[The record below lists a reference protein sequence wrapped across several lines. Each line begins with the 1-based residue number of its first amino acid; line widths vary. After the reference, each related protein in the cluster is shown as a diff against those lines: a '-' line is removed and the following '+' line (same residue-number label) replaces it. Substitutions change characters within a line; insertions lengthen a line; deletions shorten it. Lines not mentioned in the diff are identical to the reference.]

1 MDYNKY
7 IGLPYANNGR
17 TESGV
22 DCWGLACLFYR
33 DELGIELPS
42 YSELYSTANDPEVVT
57 AINTHRDNWLMV
69 TQAVPGD
76 LCLFNIYGEPAHVGV
91 YVGDNKFLHAR
102 EGRDSVIESLYSS
115 QWSKRFQGFYTYSK
129 QAQVFVAGTPHPLK
143 TQVAYDWTAAG
154 TTVEDFASFVNT
166 KYSVSER
173 FASQLAILVDGQVI
187 PKDKWATTVLE
198 ANQTIAYK
206 SVAQG
211 RNGTRLLLMIAVV
224 VAVSI
229 IAPQLAPE
237 AAAAVKAGTATFAQ
251 TATLAATTAALNMAG
266 MALVNAIAPVRMPG
280 QNPDPGSAASLNLF
294 SGASNQANHFG
305 AIPVVLGKMR
315 VTGVLGA
322 TTYIDTLTDTSLIN
336 MLLIWGFGPLQVTD
350 ICVGTSPVKNF
361 YGLEEF
367 GQDFPAPVTL
377 GGYATDDATAFNKLY
392 PRDVEQQ
399 QVNVLLVNNS
409 EDGNPWQN
417 VVLNQTDTTS
427 IDIAL
432 TFPEGMRQ
440 LVVSGRSGAI
450 DYGSPGKVNEA
461 TASVEFQLRKFDT
474 ATNTFSAWT
483 SRASYT
489 HGSTG
494 VTSTN
499 YTNIIGPNIG
509 YNTVVLASG
518 EGGQDYNVFIP
529 LYQWFTYALSETG
542 EIRRFDG
549 AATDIQNADPSAN
562 LLALYRKNNYASLLG
577 SDEDPLTYS
586 RLPQIPQN
594 GYVKLY
600 TICVLQNVVVNT
612 INHVQGYVGAS
623 DLGLTTTTIS
633 EYNSYND
640 ANEVKGVKVEIA
652 SGTVSRFSSTQP
664 AVGQEVAVFSTRN
677 MSGVV
682 NRVNNRFWTTF
693 TNAHAVWDAAQP
705 SALEFDKTQQV
716 NFPFTGYYK
725 VEASADDEGS
735 VLVNNRQIVGIPLP
749 GYSSTVVNLAY
760 LEAGTYPVR
769 VKAKNTNFGDAGVA
783 CYITYTENGGLNNL
797 ATPETIISFG
807 SPGLYHKRKD
817 AFNFVYK
824 MKNLVPGQY
833 EVRVRRVNDDVA
845 EPVAELRNY
854 NKVSL
859 LNVTGY
865 ANPIDPATG
874 LPQGPLNAIPNT
886 YLARTALRLQS
897 TSKANGTVDGVN
909 AVVQTITPDWNRAT
923 QTWIT
928 RPTSNPASLFGY
940 VLTHPAN
947 AYRIKAAEVRQ
958 QIDLAA
964 LQTWHEY
971 CDDNR
976 FEFNSVVTQTQSIMD
991 ILRDICAAGKASP
1004 TYVDAK
1010 WSVIIDKPRAY
1021 ITQHFTPHNSW
1032 GFEATK
1038 LLPRL
1043 PDAFRVTFANAEKAY
1058 QADEVLVFNFG
1069 KTKTTAEVFEELSL
1083 PGVTSLRQA
1092 KHLARWH
1099 LAQTKLR
1106 PETYTLN
1113 ADFEYLVCSRGDLV
1127 RVSHDIPLW
1136 GTGSGRVAAK
1146 SGSTLELS
1154 EQVYLTSGKTYQ
1166 IRIRLNT
1173 ISTTPGSDSI
1183 LLTLAPI
1190 TTSNW
1195 YSTITLTVTVPTSVE
1210 VDSLYMLG
1218 EIAKESQQLVVLG
1231 IEPSSNL
1238 SARLTLVDYSPE
1250 IYSINMNSDAEL
1262 PSFNANI
1269 TGSSTSTIQ
1278 NTITQAPVIVDAV
1291 SSSAI
1296 AEEISRGTYQN
1307 VLMIS
1312 FANVQGLTS
1321 QAQRIQVQV
1330 VVGDQE
1336 FDSGNLFG
1344 IYSIDKSAGS
1354 LTIPGLKTLTIYKIR
1369 ARYTSSTGSVSGPW
1383 SDTFYTTNGGK
1394 TLTGSVAPLLTLDL
1408 DKTDIVVTPD
1418 PALKTG
1424 DFDTYEYRLYKDT
1437 GVEDFWDLVPN
1448 PATNNITVIKI
1459 NGIAKFDLRKQPRP
1473 RLSAAGVT
1481 YRVACRAVDKQGN
1494 YSTTSTLG
1502 TIVVKTIT

>member
-57 AINTHRDNWLMV
+57 AINTHRDNWLLV

-102 EGRDSVIESLYSS
+102 EGRDSVIESLSSS

-143 TQVAYDWTAAG
+143 TQVVYDWTVAG

-211 RNGTRLLLMIAVV
+211 RNATRLLLTIAVV
-224 VAVSI
+224 VAVSL

-294 SGASNQANHFG
+294 SGASNQANRFG

-377 GGYATDDATAFNKLY
+377 GGYPTDDATAFNKLY

-399 QVNVLLVNNS
+399 QVNVLLVNNA

-417 VVLNQTDTTS
+417 VVLTQTDTTA

-440 LVVSGRSGAI
+440 LVVSGGDA
-450 DYGSPGKVNEA
+450 GKVNEA
-461 TASVEFQLRKFDT
+461 TAAVEFQLRKFDT
-474 ATNTFSAWT
+474 TTSAFSAWN

-494 VTSTN
+494 TTITN
-499 YTNIIGPNIG
+499 YTNTIGPNIG
-509 YNTVVLASG
+509 YNTLVTGSGG
-518 EGGQDYNVFIP
+518 EGGQDYNIFIP

-549 AATDIQNADPSAN
+549 AATDSQNADPSAN
-562 LLALYRKNNYASLLG
+562 LVALYRKNNYAGLLG
-577 SDEDPLTYS
+577 NDEDPLTYS

-594 GYVKLY
+594 GYIKLY
-600 TICVLQNVVVNT
+600 TICVFQNAVVST
-612 INHVQGYVGAS
+612 TNHVQGYVGATG
-623 DLGLTTTTIS
+623 LGLTTTTVT

-640 ANEVKGVKVEIA
+640 ATEVKGVKVEIA
-652 SGTVSRFSSTQP
+652 SGIVSRFSSSQP
-664 AVGQEVAVFSTRN
+664 AVGQEVGVFSTRN

-682 NRVNNRFWTTF
+682 NRVNYRFWATF
-693 TNAHAVWDAAQP
+693 TNTHAVWDASQP
-705 SALEFDKTQQV
+705 TAMEFDKTQQV
-716 NFPFTGYYK
+716 NFPYTGYYK
-725 VEASADDEGS
+725 IEASADDEGS
-735 VLVNNRQIVGIPLP
+735 VLVNNRQVIGIPLP
-749 GYSSTVVNLAY
+749 GYSSTVVNLVY

-769 VKAKNTNFGDAGVA
+769 VKGKNTNLGDAGVA

-824 MKNLVPGQY
+824 MKNLAPGQY

-845 EPVAELRNY
+845 EPTADLRNY

-897 TSKANGTVDGVN
+897 TSKANGNVDGVN
-909 AVVQTITPDWNRAT
+909 AVVQTIAPDWNRTT
-923 QTWIT
+923 QTWVT

-947 AYRIKAAEVRQ
+947 AYRIKSAEIRQ

-971 CDDNR
+971 CDDNG

-1010 WSVIIDKPRAY
+1010 WSVIVDKPRAY

-1083 PGVTSLRQA
+1083 PGVTNLRQA

-1127 RVSHDIPLW
+1127 RVSHDVPLW

-1195 YSTITLTVTVPTSVE
+1195 YSTITVTAAVPTSVE
-1210 VDSLYMLG
+1210 VDNLYMLG
-1218 EIAKESQQLVVLG
+1218 EIAQESQQLVVLG

-1238 SARLTLVDYSPE
+1238 SARLTLADYSPE
-1250 IYSINMNSDAEL
+1250 IYSINMNSETEL
-1262 PSFNANI
+1262 PSFSANI
-1269 TGSSTSTIQ
+1269 SGSSTSTIQ

-1330 VVGDQE
+1330 IVGDQE

-1354 LTIPGLKTLTIYKIR
+1354 LSIPGLKTLTIYKIR

-1383 SDTFYTTNGGK
+1383 SDTFYTTSEGK
-1394 TLTGSVAPLLTLDL
+1394 TITGSIAPLLTLDL
-1408 DKTDIVVTPD
+1408 DRTDIVVTPD
-1418 PALKTG
+1418 TTLKTA
-1424 DFDTYEYRLYKDT
+1424 DFATYEYRLYKDT
-1437 GVEDFWDLVPN
+1437 GVEDFWELVPN
-1448 PATNNITVIKI
+1448 PATNNITVIKSD
-1459 NGIAKFDLRKQPRP
+1459 GIARFDLRKQPRP

-1481 YRVACRAVDKQGN
+1481 YRVACRAQDRQGN